1 MRSAALIPL
10 LASMLAPGASP
21 AAQARAGEPDVAEL
35 IRKVAENEKRF
46 RADRDHYT
54 YRQTFQFT
62 EEGGGTYVAV
72 NDVTFTPE
80 GKRLEKP
87 LKKPVN
93 SLKKILLT
101 EEDFRDLVEVQP
113 FVLDPEDLWNYDVAY
128 VAEQTLAGMPAYVL
142 RIRPRQI
149 FDTQRLFSGTIWVSK
164 DGLQILQAEGRAVP
178 DLVRKGRE
186 NLFPNFTT
194 VRERVDGAHWFPV
207 LTYAADVLPF
217 RSGPIRVRFTI
228 KYENYQRFGADV
240 KIRYEAK

>member
-1 MRSAALIPL
+1 MWLVASIPL
-10 LASMLAPGASP
+10 LACLLPGLAASP
-21 AAQARAGEPDVAEL
+21 AAPAGEPDVTEL
-35 IRKVAENEKRF
+35 SRKVAENEKRF
-46 RADRDHYT
+46 RIARDHYT

-62 EEGGGTYVAV
+62 EEGGGSYQAV
-72 NDVTFTPE
+72 TDVTFTPE

-87 LKKPVN
+87 LKKPSS

-113 FVLDPEDLWNYDVAY
+113 FVLDPEDLWNYEISY
-128 VAEQTLAGMPAYVL
+128 VAEQTLAGMAVHVL
-142 RIRPRQI
+142 RIKPRQI

-164 DGLQILQAEGRAVP
+164 DGLQVLQAEGRAVP

-207 LTYAADVLPF
+207 LTYADDVLPF

-240 KIRYEAK
+240 KIQYQTK